1 MMTTAMNARNEQ
13 LQAGLQKRARQIVS
27 TIVIQGGIL
36 FLAAGRLDWGPAW
49 LYLGIYVLYIMINFF
64 LMRNN
69 PETIAER
76 ADAGENWKTWDKV
89 VGSIFGVMYFIGIL
103 LVAGL
108 DHRFAWTG
116 SLPAWLQWVGGL
128 MFFGGGALFSWAMV
142 TNAYFSTVVRI
153 QEERGHAVC
162 SDGPYRIVRH
172 PGYIGAIVQSFA
184 GPLLLGS
191 YWALVPGALAAL
203 AMLVRTSLEDRTLQE
218 ELAGY
223 QAYTRQVRYRLLPG
237 IW

>member
-1 MMTTAMNARNEQ
+1 MATALNADEKKLR
-13 LQAGLQKRARQIVS
+13 AGLVKRVRQIAFM
-27 TIVIQGGIL
+27 ILIQGGVL
-36 FLAAGRLDWGPAW
+36 FLAAGRLDWGIAW
-49 LYLGIYVLYIMINFF
+49 LYLGINILIILVNAYF
-64 LMRNN
+64 MRHT

-76 ADAGENWKTWDKV
+76 AEGGENWKTWDKI
-89 VGSIFGVMYFIGIL
+89 VGGFFGLMYFIGIL

-108 DHRFAWTG
+108 DQRFGWTG
-116 SLPAWLQWVGGL
+116 SLPAWVPWGGGI

-162 SDGPYRIVRH
+162 REGPYRVVRH
-172 PGYIGAIVQSFA
+172 PGYIGAILQSFG
-184 GPLLLGS
+184 GPLLFGS

-203 AMLVRTSLEDRTLQE
+203 AMVVRTALEDWTLQG
-218 ELAGY
+218 ELDGYKEYAG
-223 QAYTRQVRYRLLPG
+223 QVRQRLLPG